1 MNLPNSFTILLA
13 PGKSI
18 YDCQQH
24 GNSLLTVANR
34 LQRLLHIN
42 RSSGIETRSAIQPY
56 DSGLASHSSAPSL
69 GDIDDYYRDA
79 GVDLAAQ
86 ACKKALQA
94 SNLDA
99 SQVTHT
105 IAVTCTNQGN
115 PGYDILVNRALQLAP
130 TVDRMLLH
138 GVGCAGGLSILRAA
152 AQIASGATARRKPAR
167 ILAFACELCTLNV
180 RRELSEA
187 ESVKNPADV
196 SVAAAL
202 FSDAAAAFVLC
213 NEYAISTSSGTIK
226 PLLELMEWDYATI
239 PETVHH
245 LAFYPDAQGLANH
258 PAEGMRIMLIISQ
271 AFVPF

>member
-1 MNLPNSFTILLA
+1 M
-13 PGKSI
+13 
-18 YDCQQH
+18 
-24 GNSLLTVANR
+24 ANR

-69 GDIDDYYRDA
+69 ADIDDYYRHE

-94 SNLDA
+94 SSLDV

-115 PGYDILVNRALQLAP
+115 PGFDLLVNRELHLAP

-152 AQIASGATARRKPAR
+152 AQIASGASARKKTAR
-167 ILAFACELCTLNV
+167 ILAYACELCTLNV

-187 ESVKNPADV
+187 ESMKDPRDV
-196 SVAAAL
+196 TIAAAL
-202 FSDAAAAFVLC
+202 FSDAAGAFVLC
-213 NEYAISTSSGTIK
+213 NDNAVSTSSGAIK
-226 PLLELMEWDYATI
+226 PLLELIEWDCALI
-239 PETVHH
+239 PETIDH
-245 LAFYPDAQGLANH
+245 LAFYPDAQGLPNN
-258 PAEGMRIMLIISQ
+258 PTPRLDMY
-271 AFVPF
+271 